1 MGETKNRELLNI
13 FIIWNF
19 FDKGATNVHLK
30 FILICNI
37 IVLFLISIYKFFI
50 MNFKLSNNT
59 CEVDKFMILRGHSG
73 ELPTRSLRRKI
84 KKLH

>member
-1 MGETKNRELLNI
+1 MEETKNRELLNI

-37 IVLFLISIYKFFI
+37 IVFFLISIKCKFFV
-50 MNFKLSNNT
+50 MNFKLSNKTN
-59 CEVDKFMILRGHSG
+59 M
-73 ELPTRSLRRKI
+73 
-84 KKLH
+84 